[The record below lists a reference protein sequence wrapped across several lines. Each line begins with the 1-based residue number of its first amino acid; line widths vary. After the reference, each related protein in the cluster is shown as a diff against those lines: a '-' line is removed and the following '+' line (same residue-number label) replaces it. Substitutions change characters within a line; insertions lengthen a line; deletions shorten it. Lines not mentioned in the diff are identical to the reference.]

1 MLTFFMVS
9 LSQAASTLSVDTPS
23 WCDDSLIATPPTVE
37 EVVEEVA
44 VLVGCVSGVVVALLS
59 ADTVVRCPCCAI
71 VGFEGLNDD
80 EVEVADVACRTDG
93 VEALT
98 PDDVVVA
105 VVACRTDGVEAL
117 TPDDVVVAV
126 GGCLTDVLA
135 DVAEVIV
142 DLSCRSCCISVDD
155 QC

>member
-1 MLTFFMVS
+1 MF
-9 LSQAASTLSVDTPS
+9 VDTPS
-23 WCDDSLIATPPTVE
+23 WCDGSLNHHTTKPTEDDVHDE
-37 EVVEEVA
+37 AV

-80 EVEVADVACRTDG
+80 EVEVADVVCRTDG
-93 VEALT
+93 VETLT

-105 VVACRTDGVEAL
+105 VVACRTDGVETL

-126 GGCLTDVLA
+126 VACRTDVLA